1 MPEYRIEWLSGTSDL
16 DAVQEIDRASF
27 RAPWTRAM
35 YEQEL
40 QNTGHAF
47 IAVLRTDASAVAG
60 YCAYRLVAGEL
71 QINNVAVR
79 PECRGRGYGRALVE
93 FALSHGRGAAA
104 DTAILDVRRSNHEA
118 MRLYEGLGFVVGG
131 ERARYYSHPEEDA
144 LVMTLD
150 VRKLEEDPMA

>member
-1 MPEYRIEWLSGTSDL
+1 MPDYRIDWLNGTSDL
-16 DAVQEIDRASF
+16 DGVQEVDRVSF

-40 QNTGHAF
+40 GNIGHAF
-47 IAVLRTDASAVAG
+47 IAVLRNAATAVAG

-79 PECRGRGYGRALVE
+79 PEYRGRGYGRALVE
-93 FALSHGRGAAA
+93 FALRHGREAEA
-104 DTAILDVRRSNHEA
+104 DTAILDVRRSNREA
-118 MRLYEGLGFVVGG
+118 MRLYEEFGFTVTG

-150 VRKLEEDPMA
+150 VRKLE